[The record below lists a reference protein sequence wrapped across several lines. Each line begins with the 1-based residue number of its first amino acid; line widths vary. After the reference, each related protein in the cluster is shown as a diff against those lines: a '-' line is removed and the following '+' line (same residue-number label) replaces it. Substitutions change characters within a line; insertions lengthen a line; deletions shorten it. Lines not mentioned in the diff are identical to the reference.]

1 MEQQTRRQQTRRRTV
16 RLSTT
21 LSLYIARNV
30 LLGIG
35 IAVFG
40 LATLALLVDTI
51 ELLRRAADKA
61 SATFGVVL
69 HMALLHLPFLL
80 QKLLPF
86 AVLFGS
92 MFSFQRL
99 TRSQELIAARSVGV
113 SAWQFLLP
121 ATLVAAGIGGLVVIA
136 FNPLAAAMV
145 ARFEQLDQTYLSSRA
160 SLATVS
166 GSGLWLRQTQNGE
179 EIVIHARQMTREP
192 PVLEQVTVFFYREGV
207 DFLRRAD
214 APMARLEQGAWV
226 LRDPA
231 IVSVDGER
239 TTPDR
244 LVIPT
249 ELTASR
255 IQENFAPPET
265 MSFWHLP
272 GFIESLEAVGFSA
285 REHRLYWHG
294 LLALPLL
301 LSAML
306 MIGMTFSLRLVR
318 RGGTGLLGVAG
329 LVTGFAFYIMSDVV
343 FAIGLSGRLPVVLA
357 AWTPAGVA
365 ILLAM
370 TTLFHLEDG

>member
-1 MEQQTRRQQTRRRTV
+1 VAASIEDNTRRQTV
-16 RLSTT
+16 RLSAT

-30 LLGIG
+30 LLGFAV
-35 IAVFG
+35 AVFG
-40 LATLALLVDTI
+40 LAVLALLVDTI
-51 ELLRRAADKA
+51 ELLRRAGDKPE
-61 SATFGVVL
+61 ATFGVVL
-69 HMALLHLPFLL
+69 RMALLHLPFLI

-92 MFSFQRL
+92 MYSFQRL
-99 TRSQELIAARSVGV
+99 TRSHELVAARSVGV
-113 SAWQFLLP
+113 SAWQFLMP
-121 ATLVAAGIGGLVVIA
+121 ATMVAAGVGLFVVTA

-145 ARFEQLDQTYLSSRA
+145 ARFEQLDQAYFSSRA

-166 GSGLWLRQTQNGE
+166 GGGLWLRQAEAGE

-192 PVLEQVTVFFYREGV
+192 PVLEQVSVFFYEDGV
-207 DFLRRAD
+207 HFVRRVD
-214 APMARLEQGAWV
+214 APVARLEPGAWV
-226 LRDPA
+226 LTDPA
-231 IVSVDGER
+231 IVTIDGER
-239 TTPDR
+239 ATPGE

-249 ELTASR
+249 DLTPGR

-265 MSFWHLP
+265 MSFWDLP
-272 GFIESLEAVGFSA
+272 GFIRSLEAVGFSA

-294 LLALPLL
+294 LLAMPLL

-357 AWTPAGVA
+357 AWTPAGIA
-365 ILLAM
+365 ILLGM